1 MLWETVTGKNA
12 QGNIV
17 SIRGQASDV
26 ILSDGRDVAAVLTA
40 IASQVAAL
48 NSNIQTLAA
57 KIDSISGEGA

>member
-12 QGNIV
+12 QGNMV
-17 SIRGQASDV
+17 SISGQASDV